1 MARSP
6 SATSR
11 RCFPDTSATRPLLG
25 MRETKAADAR
35 NVAAFTAKAGP
46 GPATATSAPATGAS
60 AIWEITAADQIA
72 ELAATTWSSGTRA
85 GTMLAAA
92 GLKKTLTGQEEGG
105 QVHHGE
111 LLVEQDEPD
120 GHPGPG
126 QVGDEHDP
134 PPRVAV
140 DDGTGDEPE
149 EDAGHDLEGNR
160 APRPSGL
167 TL

>member
-11 RCFPDTSATRPLLG
+11 RCFPDTSATRPMLG
-25 MRETKAADAR
+25 MRATKAAEAR

-85 GTMLAAA
+85 GRTLAAA
-92 GLKKTLTGQEEGG
+92 GLKKTLN
-105 QVHHGE
+105 
-111 LLVEQDEPD
+111 PD
-120 GHPGPG
+120 
-126 QVGDEHDP
+126 
-134 PPRVAV
+134 RRKAARY
-140 DDGTGDEPE
+140 TT
-149 EDAGHDLEGNR
+149 ASCSWNR
-160 APRPSGL
+160 TSPTATPARARSATSMTRRLG
-167 TL
+167 